1 MTGDSQT
8 GHVSCVVEIKDVNA
22 GSSIAYFANP
32 GAYQAVL
39 KDGKLVFFAGENT
52 FDIYDLI
59 TGIWSIG
66 VLPADINP
74 FFVSIGVNNTIFV
87 AGTIVNGDLSNQVWK
102 LEF

>member
-32 GAYQAVL
+32 GAYQSVL

-52 FDIYDLI
+52 FDIYDII

-66 VLPADINP
+66 VLPADINGSS
-74 FFVSIGVNNTIFV
+74 VNLGVNNTIYV
-87 AGTIVNGDLSNQVWK
+87 PGCNVNGGLSNQVWK